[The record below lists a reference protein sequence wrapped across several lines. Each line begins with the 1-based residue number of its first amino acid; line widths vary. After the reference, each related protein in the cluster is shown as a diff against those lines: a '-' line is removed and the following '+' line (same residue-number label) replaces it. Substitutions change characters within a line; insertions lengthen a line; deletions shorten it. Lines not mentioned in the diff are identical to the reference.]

1 MPPAMRN
8 ALPEQRRSRRLAILV
23 FVVLGLAVAV
33 NLGETAWHVRS
44 HIVEYDP
51 LGDFPEQEVLNEDHL
66 VPTDSFVIIEGT
78 KCNDS
83 DETVTV
89 AGEVSWQSVEPSGI
103 AFVVLAGVGALD
115 PGCTT
120 ETFHN
125 PVPDEV
131 AELAEEGLVM
141 WKVNGT
147 NWPIDDEGN
156 RGSPRDFQSET
167 FEVHLP

>member
-23 FVVLGLAVAV
+23 LVVLVLAVAV

-51 LGDFPEQEVLNEDHL
+51 LGEFPEQEVLNDDHR

-78 KCNDS
+78 QCNDS
-83 DETVTV
+83 DETVTLS
-89 AGEVSWQSVEPSGI
+89 GEISWRSVDPPGI
-103 AFVVLAGVGALD
+103 AFVVLAGVTELP
-115 PGCTT
+115 PGCRT

-125 PVPDEV
+125 PVPEEV
-131 AELAEEGLVM
+131 AELVEDVPM
-141 WKVNGT
+141 WKVDGT
-147 NWPIDDEGN
+147 AWPIDDEGN
-156 RGSPRDFQSET
+156 RGAPRDFQSEE
-167 FEVHLP
+167 FEVYLP